1 MFSFSKTNI
10 FINVVVMF
18 FIYIFL
24 KPDTSVS
31 SRFTIKNPN
40 YHTHCVKRGEQVKVG
55 DDDTLVDLE
64 RTDDATTHSHP
75 NLYGASGYVAGHSHT
90 KEDLFP
96 HDTTIRPQP
105 VIHYDSDNLYTTK
118 YDRSLEHVLKGL
130 VVVVV
135 LISAVVLNR
144 VFKR

>member
-10 FINVVVMF
+10 FINMVVLF

-31 SRFTIKNPN
+31 SQFTIKNPN
-40 YHTHCVKRGEQVKVG
+40 YHTHCVKRGEQVKV
-55 DDDTLVDLE
+55 DEDDTLVDLE

-90 KEDLFP
+90 KED
-96 HDTTIRPQP
+96 HTTIRPQP
-105 VIHYDSDNLYTTK
+105 VIHYDSDNIYTTK
-118 YDRSLEHVLKGL
+118 YDRSLEYVLKGL

>member
-1 MFSFSKTNI
+1 MLKFHEMFSFSKTNI

-31 SRFTIKNPN
+31 SQFTIKNPN
-40 YHTHCVKRGEQVKVG
+40 YHTHCVKRGVNE
-55 DDDTLVDLE
+55 DDTLVDLE
-64 RTDDATTHSHP
+64 RTDDSTTHHHP
-75 NLYGASGYVAGHSHT
+75 NLYGASGYVAAHSHT
-90 KEDLFP
+90 KD
-96 HDTTIRPQP
+96 DRTTTIRPQP
-105 VIHYDSDNLYTTK
+105 VIHYDSDNIYTTI
-118 YDRSLEHVLKGL
+118 YDRSLEYVLKGL

-144 VFKR
+144 VFKP